1 MSVII
6 ATVTGRIDPAAW
18 ARFTNDQRSP
28 IRRDLD
34 RRTMKVLDK
43 ARAECPRR
51 TGKLAATG
59 RKQPGLSGEY
69 PYVDVTFGH
78 ESETPYLGYV
88 LYGTSPHHI
97 APRNDRPNP
106 HLRFVV
112 GGMVVF
118 ARGVNHPGTRANNF
132 MMRALPAAAG

>member
-1 MSVII
+1 MTVIV
-6 ATVTGRIDPAAW
+6 ATVTGGIDNAKW
-18 ARFTNDQRSP
+18 LRFTNDLRSP

-34 RRTMKVLDK
+34 RRAMKVLDK
-43 ARAECPRR
+43 ARADCPRR

-59 RKQPGLSGEY
+59 RKQPGLSGER

-78 ESETPYLGYV
+78 PKETPYLGYV
-88 LYGTSPHHI
+88 LYGTSPHMI
-97 APRNDRPNP
+97 AARADRPNP

-118 ARGVNHPGTRANNF
+118 ARVVNHPGTRANDFLN
-132 MMRALPAAAG
+132 RALPLAAG